1 MDAMAVSVS
10 RSGNYRLGSASGQ
23 VLFPDREISF
33 CGEIGLAVRSHILA
47 LWRDYGA
54 VRKKLR
60 HNRATRLPNR
70 ANTAMSSVTDLL
82 NTIRASGNGV
92 SLAELLTRYPGIPRR
107 TAQRQI
113 AALIDSGHVVALG
126 EGRARRYFAAGAE
139 SGPAPRLAS
148 VDSFPPFIP
157 LSADSQDILAYI
169 DQPPEAR
176 KPVGYQRD
184 FLDAYRPNETWYLSE
199 SLRRQLYRMGKTTD
213 VEAPAGTYSRAILN
227 RLLIDLSWASSHLEG
242 NTYSRLDTRE
252 LIEHGKA
259 ARGKAAIETQ
269 MILNHKTAIE
279 MLVENIDSAEFNR
292 YTLMNLHSALAE
304 NLLPNPAD
312 EGRIRQ
318 HAVDIGKSVY
328 RPLSTPQQIEE
339 ALDALLLKASLI
351 RDPFEQSFFM
361 MVHLPYLQPFADI
374 NKRSS
379 RLAANLPLFRA
390 NLCPLTFLDVPEQ
403 AYSRATLGVYEM
415 TRVELL
421 RDLYVWAYERSTQE
435 YLAIKQD
442 LAEPDPLRL
451 AWRDFI
457 KQTLREVVTHPELDP
472 LSCIQRAVAE
482 RVPAEARPDVQ
493 ALIVEELRRLH
504 EGVLARYGL
513 RLSEYAAWKAR
524 QGRAA
529 PSSSM
534 GHGIH

>member
-1 MDAMAVSVS
+1 MPSS
-10 RSGNYRLGSASGQ
+10 K
-23 VLFPDREISF
+23 EI
-33 CGEIGLAVRSHILA
+33 
-47 LWRDYGA
+47 
-54 VRKKLR
+54 
-60 HNRATRLPNR
+60 
-70 ANTAMSSVTDLL
+70 L
-82 NTIRASGNGV
+82 NSIQESGNGL
-92 SLAELLTRYPGIPRR
+92 SLAELLVRHPDIARR
-107 TAQRQI
+107 TAQRLIAKLIESGQI
-113 AALIDSGHVVALG
+113 SAQG
-126 EGRARRYFAAGAE
+126 EGRARRYFGTAIQPE
-139 SGPAPRLAS
+139 TTPLDTDT
-148 VDSFPPFIP
+148 DSFPSFIP
-157 LSADSQDILAYI
+157 LSADSWDILAYI
-169 DQPPEAR
+169 NQPPEAR

-184 FLDAYRPNETWYLSE
+184 FLETYQPNVTSYLPE
-199 SLRRQLYRMGKTTD
+199 SLRRQLHRMGKTTD
-213 VEAPAGTYSRAILN
+213 TVEPAGTYSRAVLN

-242 NTYSRLDTRE
+242 NTYSRLDTRQ

-279 MLVENIDSAEFNR
+279 LLVENIESAEFNR

-318 HAVDIGKSVY
+318 HAVDIGKSTY
-328 RPLSTPQQIEE
+328 RPLSTPQQIEDTLE
-339 ALDALLLKASLI
+339 VLLNKANQI
-351 RDPFEQSFFM
+351 TDPFEQSFFM

-374 NKRSS
+374 NKRTS

-421 RDLYVWAYERSTQE
+421 RDLYLWAYERSTQE

-451 AWRDFI
+451 TWRDFI
-457 KQTLREVVTHPELDP
+457 KITIRKVVTHPELDP
-472 LSCIQRAVAE
+472 LACIQSAVAE
-482 RVPAEARPDVQ
+482 HVSDSEQSEVQ

-513 RLSEYAAWKAR
+513 RPSEFILWK
-524 QGRAA
+524 
-529 PSSSM
+529 SH
-534 GHGIH
+534 HGN

>member
-1 MDAMAVSVS
+1 MSS
-10 RSGNYRLGSASGQ
+10 TTNLLTS
-23 VLFPDREISF
+23 
-33 CGEIGLAVRSHILA
+33 ILA
-47 LWRDYGA
+47 S
-54 VRKKLR
+54 
-60 HNRATRLPNR
+60 PNGL
-70 ANTAMSSVTDLL
+70 T
-82 NTIRASGNGV
+82 
-92 SLAELLTRYPGIPRR
+92 LAELITEHPNIARR
-107 TAQRQI
+107 TAQRLI
-113 AALIDSGHVVALG
+113 ATLIENGQVTALG
-126 EGRARRYFAAGAE
+126 EGRARRYVSPDSQTDRDTPAA
-139 SGPAPRLAS
+139 R
-148 VDSFPPFIP
+148 VDISPNNIP
-157 LSADSQDILAYI
+157 LSADSRDILAYI
-169 DQPPEAR
+169 NQPLEAR

-184 FLDAYRPNETWYLSE
+184 FLDTYRPNETWYLSE
-199 SLRRQLYRMGKTTD
+199 SMRRQLHRMGRTAD
-213 VEAPAGTYSRAILN
+213 ADEPAGTYSRAILN

-252 LIEHGKA
+252 LIEHGRA
-259 ARGKAAIETQ
+259 ASGKAAIETQ

-279 MLVENIDSAEFNR
+279 LLIENIDSAEFNR
-292 YTLMNLHSALAE
+292 YTVMNLHSALAE

-328 RPLSTPQQIEE
+328 RPQSSPQQIED
-339 ALDALLLKASLI
+339 ALDALLNKANQI

-374 NKRSS
+374 NKRTS

-442 LAEPDPLRL
+442 LADPDPVRL

-457 KQTLREVVTHPELDP
+457 KQTIREVVLHAELEPLLSIRRSVTEYVPEHE
-472 LSCIQRAVAE
+472 Q
-482 RVPAEARPDVQ
+482 PDVQ
-493 ALIVEELRRLH
+493 ALVIEELRRLH

-513 RLSEYAAWKAR
+513 RPSEYETWKAVH
-524 QGRAA
+524 
-529 PSSSM
+529 
-534 GHGIH
+534 GH

>member
-1 MDAMAVSVS
+1 
-10 RSGNYRLGSASGQ
+10 
-23 VLFPDREISF
+23 
-33 CGEIGLAVRSHILA
+33 
-47 LWRDYGA
+47 
-54 VRKKLR
+54 
-60 HNRATRLPNR
+60 
-70 ANTAMSSVTDLL
+70 MSTSTDLL
-82 NTIRASGNGV
+82 GSIRIAESGLT
-92 SLAELLTRYPGIPRR
+92 LAELLAEHPNIARR
-107 TAQRQI
+107 TAQRLI
-113 AALIDSGHVVALG
+113 AKLIVSGQVTAMG
-126 EGRARRYFAAGAE
+126 EGRARRYFGVGNQADAE
-139 SGPAPRLAS
+139 TRVSGG
-148 VDSFPPFIP
+148 DGFPLFIP
-157 LSADSQDILAYI
+157 LSADSQDILAYV
-169 DQPPEAR
+169 DQPLQVR

-184 FLDAYRPNETWYLSE
+184 FLDAYCPNQTWYLSE
-199 SLRRQLYRMGKTTD
+199 TLRRQLHKMGKTTD
-213 VEAPAGTYSRAILN
+213 ADEPAGTYSRAILN

-259 ARGKAAIETQ
+259 ARGKASIETQ

-279 MLVENIDSAEFNR
+279 LLVENIDIAELNR

-328 RPLSTPQQIEE
+328 RPLGTPQQID
-339 ALDALLLKASLI
+339 DALHALLNKANQV

-374 NKRSS
+374 NKRTS

-390 NLCPLTFLDVPEQ
+390 NLCPLTFLDVPER

-451 AWRDFI
+451 AWRDLI
-457 KQTLREVVTHPELDP
+457 KQVIREVVTDPELDP
-472 LSCIQRAVAE
+472 LTHIQRVVAA
-482 RVPAEARPDVQ
+482 RVSAHEQPNVQ

-513 RLSEYAAWKAR
+513 RPSEYVAWKTVH
-524 QGRAA
+524 
-529 PSSSM
+529 
-534 GHGIH
+534 GH